1 MTDGR
6 QRGLTKIKNIL
17 SAFEGDSAFQLG
29 DDGSVSMKEVTSPKN
44 DDPMRSAQGTV
55 VTQSVAGGFQ
65 TMIEQSRKM
74 LFDLKTM
81 EESHQKVAPAEILKF
96 EDIEELPEA
105 SASKDADLEPIA
117 ETSELNLGNDPL
129 QITDLA
135 FQEFAA
141 RKATIISNVEAMAS
155 ARQDMDEST
164 KKAVVQEV

>member
-1 MTDGR
+1 
-6 QRGLTKIKNIL
+6 
-17 SAFEGDSAFQLG
+17 
-29 DDGSVSMKEVTSPKN
+29 
-44 DDPMRSAQGTV
+44 
-55 VTQSVAGGFQ
+55 
-65 TMIEQSRKM
+65 MIEQSRKM

-81 EESHQKVAPAEILKF
+81 EESHQKVAPGEILKF
-96 EDIEELPEA
+96 EDIDELPEA
-105 SASKDADLEPIA
+105 SASRDADIDPMGLGIEKV